1 VDDQQARDEIDAELL
16 RQLREG
22 ELSRA
27 WAEIERHYGQM
38 MLDTANAKLGFAAID
53 LGAGVI
59 GARSANDIELTDLE
73 AATGFEFVNLL
84 DSTVEALL
92 IDEAT
97 RKGWVQ
103 LVNRVRKAY
112 KSLMPDPAAIRAT
125 KRVSIIRNVANKMA
139 SLAEQA
145 DISDVM
151 DGVSELLD
159 RPVGTREYIIRAAGE
174 EQALLDLNQIDW
186 EQLAITFAANKRT
199 AAKAVEREL
208 EKQIDDAVRKNPT
221 VIHLA
226 ERLRRLIADY
236 NAGTLNAEE
245 YLRRLA
251 QLHGSLDDH
260 QRRVIEEEL
269 TEAELA
275 IFDLLTKPAPE
286 LTDGEM
292 RKVRAAA
299 QRLLA
304 HIEETLVLDWKK
316 KEESKAALRVA
327 IRRVLDDE
335 LPEAYGREIFDE
347 KRQAIYEHIYASFG
361 NDGESVYDGMTV
373 MAPAPVATLPTTEED
388 VTDADVDQADA
399 ERFARMIE
407 ELYGTRETWALPL
420 ERLMAGEESEV
431 VEFKTSARWD
441 TDGQVTKKAPAVI
454 TKTIA
459 GFANAKGGT
468 LLIGVNDKGGA
479 VGLRPDYETF
489 SDRHDIDK
497 WLNWLTDI
505 IINHLGRGVLW
516 RLRVRIHVVEDKEIC
531 RIDIPAL
538 SAPTWSAAGKGDP
551 VLFERL
557 PNSTRAV
564 PVNEIE
570 ALLTERF
577 GGADG

>member
-1 VDDQQARDEIDAELL
+1 MTKRPAR
-16 RQLREG
+16 
-22 ELSRA
+22 
-27 WAEIERHYGQM
+27 
-38 MLDTANAKLGFAAID
+38 
-53 LGAGVI
+53 
-59 GARSANDIELTDLE
+59 
-73 AATGFEFVNLL
+73 
-84 DSTVEALL
+84 AL
-92 IDEAT
+92 
-97 RKGWVQ
+97 VQ
-103 LVNRVRKAY
+103 LANRVRKAY

-139 SLAEQA
+139 SLGEQA

-159 RPVGTREYIIRAAGE
+159 RSVGTREYIIRAAGE

-226 ERLRRLIADY
+226 ERLRQLIADY

-260 QRRVIEEEL
+260 QRRVVEEEL

-286 LTDGEM
+286 LTDGEL

-335 LPEAYGREIFDE
+335 LPEAYG
-347 KRQAIYEHIYASFG
+347 
-361 NDGESVYDGMTV
+361 
-373 MAPAPVATLPTTEED
+373 
-388 VTDADVDQADA
+388 
-399 ERFARMIE
+399 
-407 ELYGTRETWALPL
+407 TRDL
-420 ERLMAGEESEV
+420 
-431 VEFKTSARWD
+431 
-441 TDGQVTKKAPAVI
+441 
-454 TKTIA
+454 
-459 GFANAKGGT
+459 
-468 LLIGVNDKGGA
+468 
-479 VGLRPDYETF
+479 
-489 SDRHDIDK
+489 
-497 WLNWLTDI
+497 
-505 IINHLGRGVLW
+505 
-516 RLRVRIHVVEDKEIC
+516 
-531 RIDIPAL
+531 
-538 SAPTWSAAGKGDP
+538 
-551 VLFERL
+551 
-557 PNSTRAV
+557 STRNARRSTNTSM
-564 PVNEIE
+564 P
-570 ALLTERF
+570 ASATTAR
-577 GGADG
+577 ASTTARS